1 MLKGKKIL
9 IGISGGIAAYKIPL
23 LVRQYK
29 KAGAEV
35 KIILTPASLDFISPL
50 VLSTLSGN
58 RVLTSTISKDKTHW
72 ENHVDL
78 ALWADVF
85 IVAPATANTIA
96 KMANGICDNLL
107 MAVYLSAKCPVMFAP
122 AMDLD
127 MYKHPSFARN
137 REILL
142 SYGNIEIPAEEGFLA
157 SGLIGKG
164 RLAEPETIFW
174 ETIALFSKEGK
185 FKGKHILINAGPTFE
200 AIDPVRFIGNR
211 STGKMGIAI
220 AQEAALQGAEVHLVL
235 GPSTEEVLHPSVKV
249 TRVESADEMFKACVE
264 SWKEADMA
272 ILSAAVADFKP
283 ISANNQKI
291 KKESGV
297 DTMSIE
303 LVKNP
308 DILKTL
314 GQTKKDHQ
322 LLIGFALE
330 TNNAIE
336 YGMSKIVKKNLDL
349 IVVNTLE
356 DSGAG
361 FGHSTNKVTIINKQN
376 KINTFELKS
385 KTLVAKDILN
395 SI

>member
-9 IGISGGIAAYKIPL
+9 IGVSGGIAAYKIPL

-35 KIILTPASLDFISPL
+35 KIILTPASLDFVSPL

-58 RVLTSTISKDKTHW
+58 RVLTSTISEDKSQW

-107 MAVYLSAKCPVMFAP
+107 LAVYLSAKCPVMFAP

-127 MYKHPSFARN
+127 MYKHPSFEKN
-137 REILL
+137 RATLL
-142 SYGNIEIPAEEGFLA
+142 EYGNVEIPAEEGFLA

-174 ETIALFSKEGK
+174 QTVALFSKEGK
-185 FKGKHILINAGPTFE
+185 FKGKHILINAGPTYE

-220 AQEAALQGAEVHLVL
+220 AEEAALQGAKVNLVL
-235 GPSTEEVLHPSVKV
+235 GPSAEVVNHPLVNV
-249 TRVESADEMFKACVE
+249 IRVESAEEMYKACTQI
-264 SWKEADMA
+264 WPQADIA

-283 ISANNQKI
+283 KSSTYQKI
-291 KKESGV
+291 KKTPGMDE
-297 DTMSIE
+297 MSID
-303 LVKNP
+303 LIQNP

-314 GQTKKDHQ
+314 GQTKKENQ

-336 YGMSKIVKKNLDL
+336 YGKSKIEKKNLDL

-356 DSGAG
+356 DDGAG
-361 FGHSTNKVTIINKQN
+361 FGHSTNKVTIITKQN

>member
-1 MLKGKKIL
+1 MLKDKKIL
-9 IGISGGIAAYKIPL
+9 IGVSGGIAAYKIPL

-35 KIILTPASLDFISPL
+35 KIILTPASLDFVSPL

-58 RVLTSTISKDKTHW
+58 RVLTSTISENKTEW
-72 ENHVDL
+72 ENHVDI

-85 IVAPATANTIA
+85 IIAPATANTIA

-107 MAVYLSAKCPVMFAP
+107 LAVYLSAKCPVIFAP

-127 MYKHPSFARN
+127 MFKHPSFEKN
-137 REILL
+137 RKTLL
-142 SYGNIEIPAEEGFLA
+142 EYGNIEIPAEEGFLA

-174 ETIALFSKEGK
+174 QTVAYFSKEGK
-185 FKGKHILINAGPTFE
+185 FKGKHILINAGPTYE

-220 AQEAALQGAEVHLVL
+220 AQEAALQGAKVDLVL
-235 GPSTEEVLHPSVKV
+235 GPSSEQINHPLVNV
-249 TRVESADEMFKACVE
+249 VRVESAEEMFKACI
-264 SWKEADMA
+264 SIWKHTDIA

-283 ISANNQKI
+283 KSSTDQKI
-291 KKESGV
+291 KKTPGV
-297 DTMSIE
+297 DEMSIN
-303 LVKNP
+303 LVQNP

-314 GQTKKDHQ
+314 GRTKTESQ
-322 LLIGFALE
+322 ILVGFALE

-336 YGMSKIVKKNLDL
+336 YGKIKIKKKNLDL

-356 DSGAG
+356 DDGAG
-361 FGHSTNKVTIINKQN
+361 FGHATNKVTIITKQN
-376 KINTFELKS
+376 KIDTFELKS

>member
-9 IGISGGIAAYKIPL
+9 IGVSGGIAAYKIPL

-35 KIILTPASLDFISPL
+35 KVILTPASLDFVSPL

-58 RVLTSTISKDKTHW
+58 RVLTSTISEDKTQW
-72 ENHVDL
+72 ENHVDI
-78 ALWADVF
+78 ALWADLF
-85 IVAPATANTIA
+85 IIAPATANTLA

-107 MAVYLSAKCPVMFAP
+107 LAVYLSAKCPVIFAP

-127 MYKHPSFARN
+127 MYKHPSFVKN
-137 REILL
+137 RQTLL
-142 SYGNIEIPAEEGFLA
+142 DYGNIEIPAEEGFLA

-174 ETIALFSKEGK
+174 HTVAQFSKEGK
-185 FKGKHILINAGPTFE
+185 FKGKHILINAGPTYE

-211 STGKMGIAI
+211 STGKMGIAL
-220 AQEAALQGAEVHLVL
+220 AQEAAMQGAKVDLVL
-235 GPSTEEVLHPSVKV
+235 GPSSESVNHPMVRV
-249 TRVESADEMFKACVE
+249 TRVESAEEMYKACVE
-264 SWKEADMA
+264 VWKDVDIA

-283 ISANNQKI
+283 KLSTDQKI
-291 KKESGV
+291 KKTPGMNE
-297 DTMSIE
+297 MSIE
-303 LVKNP
+303 LVQNP

-314 GQTKKDHQ
+314 GQNKKEHQ
-322 LLIGFALE
+322 TLVGFALE

-336 YGMSKIVKKNLDL
+336 YGKSKIEKKNLDL

-361 FGHSTNKVTIINKQN
+361 FGHSTNKVTIITKQN

>member
-9 IGISGGIAAYKIPL
+9 IGVSGGIAAYKIPL

-35 KIILTPASLDFISPL
+35 KIILTPASLDFVSPL

-58 RVLTSTISKDKTHW
+58 RVLTSTISEDKSHW
-72 ENHVDL
+72 ENHVEL
-78 ALWADVF
+78 ALWADLF

-107 MAVYLSAKCPVMFAP
+107 LAVYLSAKCPVMFAP

-127 MYKHPSFARN
+127 MYKHPSFVNN
-137 REILL
+137 RKTLL

-157 SGLIGKG
+157 SGLTGKG
-164 RLAEPETIFW
+164 RLAEPDTIFW
-174 ETIALFSKEGK
+174 QTIAQFSTTGK
-185 FKGKHILINAGPTFE
+185 FKGKHLLINAGPTFE

-211 STGKMGIAI
+211 STGKMGIAL
-220 AQEAALQGAEVHLVL
+220 AQEAAMQGAKVDLIL
-235 GPSTEEVLHPSVKV
+235 GPSSESVKHPLVNV
-249 TRVESADEMFKACVE
+249 TRVESAEDMFTVCVE
-264 SWKEADMA
+264 VWKQVDIA

-283 ISANNQKI
+283 KLSTNKKI
-291 KKESGV
+291 KKSPGMDE
-297 DTMSIE
+297 MSID
-303 LVKNP
+303 LVQNP

-314 GQTKKDHQ
+314 GQTKKPEQ
-322 LLIGFALE
+322 ILVGFALE

-336 YGMSKIVKKNLDL
+336 YGKSKIEKKNLDL

-356 DSGAG
+356 DDGAG
-361 FGHSTNKVTIINKQN
+361 FGHSTNKVTIITKQN